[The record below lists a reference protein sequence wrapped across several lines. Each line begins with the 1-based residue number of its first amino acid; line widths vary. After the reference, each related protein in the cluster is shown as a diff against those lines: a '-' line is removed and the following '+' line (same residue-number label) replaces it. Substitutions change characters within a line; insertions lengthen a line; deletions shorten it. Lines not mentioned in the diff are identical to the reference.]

1 MSTIGWTVDDWKKF
15 HFEST
20 PEHSFK
26 LLQNVL
32 GSQKIAPEDPAWIS
46 LATEENLRHQWNF
59 LQSKAQKE
67 TLPLY
72 GVPVAVKDNIDVKGF
87 ETTAAC
93 PSFAYKPEQDAT
105 TVKLLRD
112 AGAIIL
118 GKTNLDQFATG
129 LVGTRSPYGITPNT
143 FNKDYVSGGSSAGS
157 ASVVAR
163 GIVPL
168 SLGTDTAGSG
178 RVPAA
183 LNNIIGLKPTKGVFS
198 CSGVVPACKSL
209 DCVSIFALNLQ
220 DAQLTFEIMA
230 KEDGDNDEYSR
241 AMPSNP
247 TLKFSKKPRV
257 AVPTNLVWCGEKE
270 NPGLYNKAVE
280 IFTQKVGVEVV
291 PLDIEPLLD
300 LAKCLYEGP
309 WVTERFVAVKDFLAT
324 NPPDKD
330 LDPTVMKIVKGGE
343 NYSAAAC
350 FEFEYKRQR
359 ILQKVKKLLKDIDAI
374 IVPTAPLNPTI
385 KEVLAE
391 PIKVNSCQGTYTN
404 FVNLADLSAL
414 AIPAGFRKDGQP
426 FGITLLSHK
435 FNDYALLDLAS
446 RYLKP
451 YAETVPHFYG
461 ALKEKLIESTIHNE
475 LHQQVPAIAKD
486 DLIKLAVVGAHLK
499 GYQLHWQLEK
509 VNARFIE
516 STTTSKHYRLYALPK
531 TGPVAKPGLRRVVTD
546 ANKNANDENDDNN
559 NNNNDNTEGTTNDH
573 VNNGGSCIALEVY
586 SIPRETFGTFIS
598 MVPEPLGIGSAE
610 LKSGEWVKSFIC
622 EEVGYNA
629 PGTVDITSFGG
640 WDNYQKHLKSESE
653 KHKKPFNSVL
663 VANRGEIAVR
673 IIKTLKKLGIKSIA
687 IYSDPDKYAE
697 HALIADV
704 AVPLH
709 GTTAAQTYIDIDKVI
724 KAAKDTGAEAII
736 PGYGFLSENADFSD
750 RCGKEGIVFVGP
762 SGDAIRKLGL
772 KHSARE
778 IAEAAGVPLVPG
790 SGLVKDSKE
799 AKEIAA
805 KLEYPVMVKSTAGGG
820 GIGLQKVDSEKDIER
835 VFQTV
840 QHQGLSYFGDSGV
853 FLERFVENARH
864 VEIQMLGDG
873 YGNAIAVG
881 ERDCSL
887 QRRNQ
892 KIIEET
898 PAPDLPEATRQ
909 KMRKAAE
916 SLGAS
921 MKYKC
926 AGTVEYIYDP
936 KRDEF
941 YFLEVNARLQVE
953 HPITE
958 MVTGLDLVEWMLLIA
973 ADTPPDFNQKIE
985 VKGASMEAR
994 LYAENPVKDFMPSP
1008 GQLTE
1013 VSFPGWARVDT
1024 WVEKGTV
1031 VSAEYDPTLA
1041 KIIVHGKDRNDALKK
1056 LRQALDETK
1065 VYGCVTN
1072 IDYLRSIANSKMFEE
1087 AKVATK
1093 VLDSYDYK
1101 PRAVEILAPGA
1112 YTTVQDYPGRRGYWN
1127 IGVPPSGCMDQFS
1140 FRLANRIV
1148 GNDEKA
1154 PGMEITLNG
1163 PKLLFHQECVVAVTG
1178 GDCPV
1183 EVNGEKVNQWEPI
1196 QINSGDKLSIGKL
1209 TSGCRAYLA
1218 IRGGIDVL
1226 EYLGSRSTFAL
1237 GNLGGHNG
1245 RVLKLGDVLF
1255 LGQPELPSCTLPAPT
1270 SAPSSIPKALI
1281 PNYNNKIWQIGVTCG
1296 PHGSPD
1302 FFKPESVAEFFSTT
1316 WKVHYNSNR
1325 FGVRLIGPKPK
1336 WARADGGEAGLHP
1349 SNTHDYVYSM
1359 GAVNFTG
1366 DEPVILTCDGPS
1378 LGGFVCEAVVAES
1391 ELWKV
1396 GQVKPGEEIQFVPI
1410 TYETARRFKHQQDKL
1425 VDSLTGAL
1433 PSLDNES
1440 LEHPQTPILHQFQ
1453 VSEQAPMATYRQ
1465 AGDRYILVEYGENI
1479 LDLNK
1484 AYRIHKLVEM
1494 VKEYKPKGIFELSP
1508 GVRSVLVEF
1517 TDDVTQT
1524 EALNTLIAYE
1534 KEIAFTNKWQ
1544 VKSRI
1549 LKLPMAFEDK
1559 KTLDAV
1565 KRYQE
1570 TIRSDAPWLPN
1581 NVDFIANINGITR
1594 DDVKDMLYTARFLV
1608 LGLGDVFLGAPC
1620 AVPLDPRHRFL
1631 GTKYNPSRTFTPNG
1645 TVGLGGNYMCIYTME
1660 SPGGYQLVG
1669 RTVPI
1674 WDKLTLGAHST
1685 DKNKPWLLMPFDQI
1699 EFYPVTEDEVDK
1711 FSEEM
1716 NAGKFEIEIVDSVF
1730 DHGKYL
1736 QWIQAN
1742 SESIEQFQKSQH
1754 GEKLEEFNKLIQISN
1769 SELEKNGQNKLL
1781 DDEKFSEDAE
1791 MVYSEYSGRFWKSLV
1806 QVGDEVKSGH
1816 PLVVIE
1822 AMKTEMMVNAPR
1834 DGKVVKIYHKNGDM
1848 VDAGDLVVVLE

>member
-1 MSTIGWTVDDWKKF
+1 MSTNTIGWTIDDWKNF
-15 HFEST
+15 HFNST
-20 PEHSFK
+20 PDKSFD
-26 LLQNVL
+26 LLINL
-32 GSQKIAPEDPAWIS
+32 LKSQKSSPEDPAWIS
-46 LATEENLRHQWNF
+46 LASTDNLKHQWDF
-59 LQSKAQKE
+59 LQSKSNKE
-67 TLPLY
+67 KLPLY
-72 GVPVAVKDNIDVKGF
+72 GVPIAIKDNIDVKGF

-93 PSFAYKPEQDAT
+93 PSFAFFPEKDAT

-112 AGAIIL
+112 AGAIII

-143 FNKDYVSGGSSAGS
+143 FNDKYVSGGSSAGS

-163 GIVPL
+163 GIVPI

-209 DCVSIFALNLQ
+209 DCVSIFSLNLQ
-220 DAQLTFEIMA
+220 DAQLTFSLMA
-230 KEDGDNDEYSR
+230 QEDGDNDEYSSS
-241 AMPSNP
+241 MPISP
-247 TLKFSKKPRV
+247 LLKFSKKPKI
-257 AVPTNLVWCGEKE
+257 AVPTNLIWCGETE
-270 NPGLYNKAVE
+270 NPTLYNKAVE
-280 IFTQKVGVEVV
+280 ILSDKVGAELVSI
-291 PLDIEPLLD
+291 DIQPLLD

-309 WVTERFVAVKDFLAT
+309 WVTERYVAMKDFLAT
-324 NPPDKD
+324 NPPSKD
-330 LDPTVMKIVKGGE
+330 LDPTVLKIIKGGE
-343 NYSAAAC
+343 NYTAASC
-350 FEFEYKRQR
+350 FEYEYKRQG
-359 ILQKVKKLLKDIDAI
+359 ILQKVKKLLKDIDVI
-374 IVPTAPLNPTI
+374 VVPTAPLNPTI
-385 KEVLAE
+385 EQVQNE

-404 FVNLADLSAL
+404 FVNLADMSAL

-435 FNDYALLDLAS
+435 FNDYALLELAS

-461 ALKEKLIESTIHNE
+461 SIKDKLIDSTIHDE
-475 LHQQVPAIAKD
+475 LNSNVPSLKPQEQ
-486 DLIKLAVVGAHLK
+486 IKLAVVGAHLE
-499 GYQLHWQLEK
+499 GFQLHWQLEA
-509 VNARFIE
+509 VDARFVE
-516 STTTSKHYRLYALPK
+516 STTTSSNYKLYALPK
-531 TGPVAKPGLRRVVTD
+531 TGPVAKPGLRRVIEGG
-546 ANKNANDENDDNN
+546 NK
-559 NNNNDNTEGTTNDH
+559 
-573 VNNGGSCIALEVY
+573 IAIEVY
-586 SIPRETFGTFIS
+586 SIPKEKFGQFINY
-598 MVPEPLGIGSAE
+598 VPEPLGIGSAE
-610 LKSGEWVKSFIC
+610 LASGEWVKSFIC
-622 EEVGYNA
+622 EESGYNA
-629 PGTVDITSFGG
+629 PGTVDITSYGG
-640 WDNYQKHLKSESE
+640 WKNYQEHLAREDAKY
-653 KHKKPFNSVL
+653 KKPFNSVL

-687 IYSDPDKYAE
+687 IYSDPDKYAQ
-697 HALIADV
+697 HSLLADV
-704 AVPLH
+704 AIPLH
-709 GTTAAQTYIDIDKVI
+709 GTTAAQTYIDINKVI
-724 KAAKDTGAEAII
+724 KAAKDSGAEAII

-778 IAEAAGVPLVPG
+778 IAEKAGVPLVPG
-790 SGLVKDSKE
+790 SGLVKDAKE
-799 AKEIAA
+799 AREIAA
-805 KLEYPVMVKSTAGGG
+805 KLEYPIMVKSTAGGG

-840 QHQGLSYFGDSGV
+840 QHQGLSYFGDAGV

-921 MKYKC
+921 MHYKC

-1013 VSFPGWARVDT
+1013 VKFPKWARVDT

-1056 LRQALDETK
+1056 LRQALDETV
-1065 VYGCVTN
+1065 VYGCITN
-1072 IDYLRSIANSKMFEE
+1072 VDYLRSIANSKMFEE

-1101 PRAVEILAPGA
+1101 PHAIEILAPGA
-1112 YTTVQDYPGRRGYWN
+1112 YTTVQDYPGRKGYWN
-1127 IGVPPSGCMDQFS
+1127 IGVPPSGCMDQYS
-1140 FRLANRIV
+1140 FRIANRIV
-1148 GNDEKA
+1148 GNDSSA
-1154 PGMEITLNG
+1154 PGIEITLNG
-1163 PKLLFHQECVVAVTG
+1163 PKLLFHQDCVIAVTG
-1178 GDCPV
+1178 GKAPID
-1183 EVNGEKVNQWEPI
+1183 VNGKSQNQWEPI
-1196 QINSGDKLSIGKL
+1196 NIKSGDKLAIGKL
-1209 TSGCRAYLA
+1209 ETGCRAYLA
-1218 IRGGIDVL
+1218 IRGGIDVI

-1237 GNLGGHNG
+1237 GNLGGYNG

-1255 LGQPELPSCTLPAPT
+1255 LGQPEISSCTLPSPISSPTKIPT
-1270 SAPSSIPKALI
+1270 SLI
-1281 PNYNNKIWQIGVTCG
+1281 PNYDNKIWKVGVTCG

-1302 FFKPESVAEFFSTT
+1302 FFKSESVDEFFSST

-1336 WARADGGEAGLHP
+1336 WARSDGGEAGLHP

-1391 ELWKV
+1391 ELWKI
-1396 GQVKPGEEIQFVPI
+1396 GQVKPGQSIQFVPI
-1410 TYETARRFKHQQDKL
+1410 TYDTAKILKSQQEEDIKTL
-1425 VDSLTGAL
+1425 KGDL
-1433 PSLDNES
+1433 PSLEGKS
-1440 LEHPQTPILHQFQ
+1440 LQKPENPVLYKLK
-1453 VSEQAPMATYRQ
+1453 VSENAPTVTYRQ
-1465 AGDRYILVEYGENI
+1465 AGDRYILVEYGDNI

-1494 VKEYKPKGIFELSP
+1494 VKGFKPKGIYELSP
-1508 GVRSVLVEF
+1508 GVRSVLVEY
-1517 TDDVTQT
+1517 TDDISQK
-1524 EALNTLIAYE
+1524 EALNILVSYE
-1534 KEIAFTNKWQ
+1534 KEIAFINKWE

-1549 LKLPMAFEDK
+1549 IKLPMAFEDK

-1570 TIRSDAPWLPN
+1570 TIRSEAPWLPN

-1594 DDVKDMLYTARFLV
+1594 NDVKDMLYTARFLV

-1645 TVGLGGNYMCIYTME
+1645 TVGIGGNYMCIYTME

-1674 WDKLTLGAHST
+1674 WDKLTIGDHSQES
-1685 DKNKPWLLMPFDQI
+1685 KNPWLLCPFDQI
-1699 EFYPVTEDEVDK
+1699 EFYPVEESEIDK

-1716 NAGKFEIEIVDSVF
+1716 NAGKFKVDIVDSVF

-1736 QWIQAN
+1736 QWIQEN
-1742 SESIEQFQKSQH
+1742 SESIEKFKQAQG

-1769 SELEKNGQNKLL
+1769 SELEKNGSKIQE
-1781 DDEKFSEDAE
+1781 DEKFDDNAE

-1806 QVGDEVKSGH
+1806 SVGDKVEINQ
-1816 PLVVIE
+1816 PLVVVE
-1822 AMKTEMMVNAPR
+1822 AMKTEMVVNATR
-1834 DGKVVKIYHKNGDM
+1834 AGKVLKIYHKNGDM